1 MMYPTKGR
9 AIDDI
14 ASWIESRYDHIRL
27 HSVPGYRIPNE
38 VEREFLDLTTAD

>member
-14 ASWIESRYDHIRL
+14 ASWIESRYNYIRL
-27 HSVPGYRIPNE
+27 YSVPVYRIPNE